1 VSGADPMAATD
12 TERRAQE
19 LERLRARV
27 AQLEREL
34 VEQAER
40 TARVVA
46 AAQER
51 TYWLERWHLD
61 LDRLMRRRAVRV
73 PLDTTFRILR
83 KLRHALQR
91 TRRRLAR
98 R

>member
-1 VSGADPMAATD
+1 MAAAGAV
-12 TERRAQE
+12 EQAEE

-27 AQLEREL
+27 AELEREL

-40 TARVVA
+40 TGRIVA

-51 TYWLERWHLD
+51 AYWLERWHLD
-61 LDRLMRRRAVRV
+61 LDRLMRRRAIAV
-73 PLDTTFRILR
+73 PLDTSFRVLR

-91 TRRRLAR
+91 VRRRLGGT
-98 R
+98 